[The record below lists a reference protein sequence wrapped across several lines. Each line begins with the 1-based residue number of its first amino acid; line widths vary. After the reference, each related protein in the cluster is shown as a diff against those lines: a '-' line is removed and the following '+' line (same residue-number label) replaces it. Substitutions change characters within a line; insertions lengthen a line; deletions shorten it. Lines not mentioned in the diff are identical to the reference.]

1 MPISMP
7 CKKKVKPSITR
18 IVPTTKEEKISGE
31 SGVMLKC
38 RANTKIGIGNKPI
51 DDGNYLFTKE
61 EYEEAK
67 KQGSENF
74 TTITA
79 DDVDNDKASKELKEA
94 IKPKLTTLRSIE
106 AAIHN
111 KEIEKKA
118 KLTEDEIVGV
128 LKSAQKVRLAEKEA
142 LVNAGR
148 DTKKLDVQL
157 EIIES
162 LLPAQMS
169 YDEVVAKVKEII
181 ANAEVKDRKLIGIA
195 QKELKGKADGK
206 LITQIVNEELNK

>member
-1 MPISMP
+1 MTTI
-7 CKKKVKPSITR
+7 KEKITAM
-18 IVPTTKEEKISGE
+18 TKEALLANKAASMD
-31 SGVMLKC
+31 GVKG
-38 RANTKIGIGNKPI
+38 TQ
-51 DDGNYLFTKE
+51 KE
-61 EYEEAK
+61 
-67 KQGSENF
+67 
-74 TTITA
+74 
-79 DDVDNDKASKELKEA
+79 KELKEA

-148 DTKKLDVQL
+148 DTEKLDVQL
-157 EIIES
+157 EIIET

>member
-1 MPISMP
+1 MTI
-7 CKKKVKPSITR
+7 KEKITAM
-18 IVPTTKEEKISGE
+18 TKEALLANKAASMD
-31 SGVMLKC
+31 GVKG
-38 RANTKIGIGNKPI
+38 TP
-51 DDGNYLFTKE
+51 KE
-61 EYEEAK
+61 
-67 KQGSENF
+67 
-74 TTITA
+74 
-79 DDVDNDKASKELKEA
+79 KELKEA

-128 LKSAQKVRLAEKEA
+128 LKSSQKVRLAEKEA

-148 DTKKLDVQL
+148 DTEKLDVQL
-157 EIIES
+157 
-162 LLPAQMS
+162 
-169 YDEVVAKVKEII
+169 EII

>member
-1 MPISMP
+1 MTTI
-7 CKKKVKPSITR
+7 KDKITAM
-18 IVPTTKEEKISGE
+18 TKEALLANKAASMD
-31 SGVMLKC
+31 GVKG
-38 RANTKIGIGNKPI
+38 TPK
-51 DDGNYLFTKE
+51 
-61 EYEEAK
+61 
-67 KQGSENF
+67 
-74 TTITA
+74 
-79 DDVDNDKASKELKEA
+79 LKEA

-148 DTKKLDVQL
+148 DTEKLDVQL

-169 YDEVVAKVKEII
+169 YDEIVAKVKEII

>member
-1 MPISMP
+1 MTTI
-7 CKKKVKPSITR
+7 KEKITAM
-18 IVPTTKEEKISGE
+18 TKEALLANKAASMD
-31 SGVMLKC
+31 GVKG
-38 RANTKIGIGNKPI
+38 TP
-51 DDGNYLFTKE
+51 KE
-61 EYEEAK
+61 
-67 KQGSENF
+67 
-74 TTITA
+74 
-79 DDVDNDKASKELKEA
+79 KELKEA
-94 IKPKLTTLRSIE
+94 IQPKLTTLRSIE

-148 DTKKLDVQL
+148 DTEKLDVQL
-157 EIIES
+157 AIIES

>member
-1 MPISMP
+1 MTTI
-7 CKKKVKPSITR
+7 KEKITAM
-18 IVPTTKEEKISGE
+18 TKEALLANKAASMD
-31 SGVMLKC
+31 GVKG
-38 RANTKIGIGNKPI
+38 TP
-51 DDGNYLFTKE
+51 KE
-61 EYEEAK
+61 
-67 KQGSENF
+67 
-74 TTITA
+74 
-79 DDVDNDKASKELKEA
+79 KELKEA

-148 DTKKLDVQL
+148 DTEKLDVQL
-157 EIIES
+157 
-162 LLPAQMS
+162 
-169 YDEVVAKVKEII
+169 AKVKEII

>member
-1 MPISMP
+1 M
-7 CKKKVKPSITR
+7 R
-18 IVPTTKEEKISGE
+18 TKTG
-31 SGVMLKC
+31 
-38 RANTKIGIGNKPI
+38 
-51 DDGNYLFTKE
+51 
-61 EYEEAK
+61 
-67 KQGSENF
+67 
-74 TTITA
+74 
-79 DDVDNDKASKELKEA
+79 
-94 IKPKLTTLRSIE
+94 
-106 AAIHN
+106 
-111 KEIEKKA
+111 EIEKKA

-148 DTKKLDVQL
+148 DTEKLDVQL
-157 EIIES
+157 AIIES

>member
-1 MPISMP
+1 MNKRKIIAVWAEDENGLIGKDNGLPW
-7 CKKKVKPSITR
+7 KKPEDLKHF
-18 IVPTTKEEKISGE
+18 KE
-31 SGVMLKC
+31 
-38 RANTKIGIGNKPI
+38 
-51 DDGNYLFTKE
+51 
-61 EYEEAK
+61 
-67 KQGSENF
+67 
-74 TTITA
+74 TTINKIIVMSSKTFEGLRKKTLPNRTTIILTRDLNYEA
-79 DDVDNDKASKELKEA
+79 NGAIICNSIDEVLKSTNDDLY
-94 IKPKLTTLRSIE
+94 
-106 AAIHN
+106 
-111 KEIEKKA
+111 
-118 KLTEDEIVGV
+118 IVGV

-148 DTKKLDVQL
+148 DTEKLDVQL

-169 YDEVVAKVKEII
+169 YDEIVAKVKEII